1 MEGRKERCTS
11 GLDGWIE
18 EERKEGR
25 KEGKEN
31 ELEGGRESE
40 REGRRG
46 GKKRVERREGEEERK
61 RSFFSPFDQSDDL
74 KLLILGEE

>member
-18 EERKEGR
+18 EERKEG
-25 KEGKEN
+25 KEQ
-31 ELEGGRESE
+31 ELGGGRESK
-40 REGRRG
+40 REGRRD

>member
-1 MEGRKERCTS
+1 MEGKKERCTS

-18 EERKEGR
+18 EERKEG
-25 KEGKEN
+25 KEQ
-31 ELEGGRESE
+31 ELKGGRESE

-61 RSFFSPFDQSDDL
+61 GRFF
-74 KLLILGEE
+74 

>member
-18 EERKEGR
+18 EERKEG
-25 KEGKEN
+25 KEQ
-31 ELEGGRESE
+31 ELGGGRESE
-40 REGRRG
+40 REGRRD

>member
-1 MEGRKERCTS
+1 MHKWT
-11 GLDGWIE
+11 GWMD
-18 EERKEGR
+18 RGR
-25 KEGKEN
+25 KEGGKEQ
-31 ELEGGRESE
+31 ELEGGRESK
-40 REGRRG
+40 REGRRD

>member
-18 EERKEGR
+18 EERKEG
-25 KEGKEN
+25 KEQ
-31 ELEGGRESE
+31 ELGGGRESK
-40 REGRRG
+40 REGRRD

-61 RSFFSPFDQSDDL
+61 RSFLVP
-74 KLLILGEE
+74 LINLMTLNC

>member
-18 EERKEGR
+18 EERKEG
-25 KEGKEN
+25 KEQ
-31 ELEGGRESE
+31 ELEGGRKSE
-40 REGRRG
+40 REGRRD

-61 RSFFSPFDQSDDL
+61 GRFF
-74 KLLILGEE
+74 

>member
-18 EERKEGR
+18 EERKG
-25 KEGKEN
+25 GKEQ
-31 ELEGGRESE
+31 ELGGGRESE
-40 REGRRG
+40 REGRRD

>member
-18 EERKEGR
+18 EERKEG
-25 KEGKEN
+25 KEQ

>member
-18 EERKEGR
+18 EERKEG
-25 KEGKEN
+25 KEQ

-40 REGRRG
+40 REGRRD

>member
-18 EERKEGR
+18 EERKEG
-25 KEGKEN
+25 KEQ
-31 ELEGGRESE
+31 ELGGGRESK
-40 REGRRG
+40 REGRRD

-61 RSFFSPFDQSDDL
+61 RSFFFSPFDQSDDL
-74 KLLILGEE
+74 

>member
-18 EERKEGR
+18 EERKEG
-25 KEGKEN
+25 KEQ
-31 ELEGGRESE
+31 ELEGGRESK
-40 REGRRG
+40 REGRRD